1 MWNTFIYDPLYNLFV
16 FILSFTPGKEVGVAV
31 ILFTLVVKFALFPLY
46 KKTIIS
52 QKKIAK
58 IQPEIK
64 KLQEELKSDQRELGM
79 KTMELYKK
87 NNISPFGS
95 IFLLLI
101 QIPILIALY
110 LVFSKGLAD
119 HTGNLYSFVTFP
131 EQIDNI
137 FFVVTLTVANVVFAV
152 VAGITQMIQAK
163 ISLSHTQMPTA
174 ITSKEPSFQEE
185 FQKSMRIQVLYIL
198 PLVIVFMGTKFPA
211 AITLYWITANLFGI
225 AQDLYVRK
233 TVVV

>member
-1 MWNTFIYDPLYNLFV
+1 MWNTFVYDPLYNLFV
-16 FILSFTPGKEVGVAV
+16 FILSFIPNKEVGIAV
-31 ILFTLVVKFALFPLY
+31 IVFTLIVKFLLFPLY
-46 KKTIIS
+46 KKTIVS

-64 KLQEELKSDQRELGM
+64 KIQEENKDDQRAVGL
-79 KTMELYKK
+79 KTMELYKQ

-95 IFLLLI
+95 IFLLFI

-110 LVFSKGLAD
+110 LVFSKGLAN
-119 HTGNLYSFVTFP
+119 HSGNLYSFVHFP
-131 EQIDNI
+131 ETIDNI
-137 FFVVTLTVANVVFAV
+137 FFGVTLTAPHVIFAV
-152 VAGITQMIQAK
+152 LAGFTQMIQAK
-163 ISLSHTQMPTA
+163 LSLANTQPPA
-174 ITSKEPSFQEE
+174 IPTSKEPSFQEE

-225 AQDLYVRK
+225 AQDMYVKK
-233 TVVV
+233 TVIV

>member
-1 MWNTFIYDPLYNLFV
+1 
-16 FILSFTPGKEVGVAV
+16 
-31 ILFTLVVKFALFPLY
+31 
-46 KKTIIS
+46 
-52 QKKIAK
+52 
-58 IQPEIK
+58 
-64 KLQEELKSDQRELGM
+64 M

-137 FFVVTLTVANVVFAV
+137 FFGVTLTVANVVFAV